1 MTDAGAHGRTGA
13 RAHRQMLRVGLTG
26 NVASGK
32 TAVARLFARW
42 GAAVIDADELAREA
56 VAPGTPAL
64 AAIARR
70 FGADLLGPEGALDRA
85 ALRRR
90 VMGDPRRRAA
100 LEAIVHPEVQRLR
113 MEREAQAALQG
124 ARLVVHVVPL
134 LFEALDPA
142 YFDVVVLVDAPEAV
156 RRERLT
162 TLRGLDAAEA
172 EALLRAQHDAG
183 PKRARSAC
191 VIDNAGS
198 VEALEAA
205 AREVWGEL
213 LARAER
219 A

>member
-1 MTDAGAHGRTGA
+1 
-13 RAHRQMLRVGLTG
+13 MLRVGLTG

-32 TAVARLFARW
+32 STVARLFQDW
-42 GAAVIDADELAREA
+42 GATLIDADELAREA

-64 AAIARR
+64 AAILRR
-70 FGADLLGPEGALDRA
+70 FGADLRQKGGGGLDRA

-90 VMGDPRRRAA
+90 VMGDPRQRAA

-113 MEREAQAALQG
+113 MEREAGAAARG
-124 ARLVVHVVPL
+124 ARIVVHDIAL

-142 YFDVVVLVDAPEAV
+142 FFDVVVLVDAPEAL
-156 RRERLT
+156 RRERLVG
-162 TLRGLDAAEA
+162 LRGLSRAEA
-172 EALLRAQHDAG
+172 DALLAAQHPSG
-183 PKRARSAC
+183 PKRARSDY

-198 VEALEAA
+198 LDALEAA
-205 AREVWGEL
+205 AREVWDEL

>member
-1 MTDAGAHGRTGA
+1 V
-13 RAHRQMLRVGLTG
+13 LRVGLTG

-32 TAVARLFARW
+32 SAVAQLFRSW
-42 GAAVIDADELAREA
+42 GATLIDADELAREA
-56 VAPGTPAL
+56 VEPGTPAL
-64 AAIARR
+64 AAIVRR
-70 FGADLLGPEGALDRA
+70 FGADLLQGDGTLDRA

-90 VMGDPRRRAA
+90 VMGDARQRAA

-113 MEREAQAALQG
+113 MEREARAAGQG
-124 ARLVVHVVPL
+124 ARIVVHDIPL

-142 YFDVVVLVDAPEAV
+142 FFDVVVLVDAPEPV

-162 TLRGLDAAEA
+162 MLRGLDPAEA
-172 EALLRAQHDAG
+172 DALLGAQHASG
-183 PKRARSAC
+183 PKRARSDF

-198 VEALEAA
+198 LRALAAA
-205 AREVWGEL
+205 ARAVWDEL